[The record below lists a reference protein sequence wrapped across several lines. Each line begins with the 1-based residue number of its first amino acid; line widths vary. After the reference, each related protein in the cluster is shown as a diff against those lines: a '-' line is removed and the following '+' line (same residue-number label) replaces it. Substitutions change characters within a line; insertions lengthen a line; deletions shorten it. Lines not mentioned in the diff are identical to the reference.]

1 MRTFITF
8 HKILS
13 AICANLYVSQG
24 LVNCMQR
31 CNDTLTACKFVS
43 DSQEGQ
49 AHRNDIGT
57 KFTTERW
64 QQDQQSLDYCVIQSV
79 VDSFQCHFIL
89 NQHIRYRNNNLCLIH
104 SVVHVLYISI

>member
-1 MRTFITF
+1 MWILFSSDDSQKVGDVVLMRTFITF

-64 QQDQQSLDYCVIQSV
+64 
-79 VDSFQCHFIL
+79 
-89 NQHIRYRNNNLCLIH
+89 
-104 SVVHVLYISI
+104 